1 MYFQMS
7 TIQILEKCLVDNQI
21 KSIHTLKNPSLVCVE
36 HIYNLLLKILNNIL
50 NIDNFSKYPKLKQLV
65 LQQSTELINISKEHV
80 IKK

>member
-50 NIDNFSKYPKLKQLV
+50 NIDNFSKYPIKII
-65 LQQSTELINISKEHV
+65 SITTINRINKYIKEHHL
-80 IKK
+80 